1 MKKCLPIL
9 FLLFLGACKEKKP
22 DLSGDTPLAINDF
35 VAVFP
40 KLTPPYS
47 VADTNLYKAGDTVT
61 IGTKA
66 FLQFF
71 PDSTLTAIFGKNR
84 KLTIHPIGLMEKENE
99 QYLLVKFNHKK
110 DYRLGVFVMD
120 KKNNFLASKEILRTG
135 YNDDYIH
142 TVSINREPTFLM
154 SKEKMG
160 KNNAL
165 QFSRSGWVYNNAGV
179 FMVVI
184 NDSNEDPKKIGII
197 NPIDTFPRKNKFSG
211 DYVQDKRN
219 FLSVRDTKKP
229 NTYEFFI
236 HFEKNEGACTGELKG
251 ELKFSNINT
260 AQFKQNGDPCVI
272 DFRFEGNEVTLKETG
287 SCGNHRGIKCFFND
301 SFRKKKEPKTPKKSK

>member
-47 VADTNLYKAGDTVT
+47 IADTNLHKAGDTVT

-71 PDSTLTAIFGKNR
+71 PDSTLTALFGKTR
-84 KLTIHPIGLMEKENE
+84 KLTIHPVGLMEKENE
-99 QYLLVKFNHKK
+99 HYLLVLFNHKK

-120 KKNNFLASKEILRTG
+120 KENKFLAAKEILRTG
-135 YNDDYIH
+135 YKDDYIH
-142 TVSINREPTFLM
+142 SVSINREPTFLM
-154 SKEKMG
+154 SQEKMG

-165 QFSRSGWVYNNAGV
+165 LFSRSGWVFNNAGV

-211 DYVQDKRN
+211 DYVKDKRN

-236 HFEKNEGACTGELKG
+236 HFEKNEGACIGELKG
-251 ELKFSNINT
+251 EMKFSNANT
-260 AQFKQNGDPCVI
+260 AQFKQNGDPCVV
-272 DFRFEGNEVTLKETG
+272 DFSFEGNEVTLKETG

-301 SFRKKKEPKTPKKSK
+301 NFRKKKELKSPKKSK